1 MSKLNGKRNLSLTCM
16 HVRKCFLTF
25 LLRHSRI
32 MPIWSSIYADN
43 GKTSKQCFRAIHERR
58 ACCPPRRGFW
68 NEIWSNLS
76 IEPTYM
82 KTAKGPAGL
91 IEQTNNSRAVTVWT
105 NSHHLC
111 SKKLTELE
119 SLMNRDKKLRK
130 QA

>member
-1 MSKLNGKRNLSLTCM
+1 MQTMERLPNSVFEPFMKGE
-16 HVRKCFLTF
+16 HVVHL
-25 LLRHSRI
+25 
-32 MPIWSSIYADN
+32 
-43 GKTSKQCFRAIHERR
+43 
-58 ACCPPRRGFW
+58 RRGFW

-91 IEQTNNSRAVTVWT
+91 IEQTTYSRSVTVWT